1 MDVTGGCFCGN
12 VRFSASIDPEAVV
25 VCHCNQCQ
33 RLSGSP
39 YRVSVLVAQEDVQIS
54 SGVLREYWKMAES
67 GAKRAQ
73 AFCETCGGPVFSRG
87 EGEAAGDWA
96 LRWGLIDQ
104 RADLPPKRQIWC
116 EEAAPWVNELAT
128 LPGAARE

>member
-1 MDVTGGCFCGN
+1 MNSLPAENGEWIMDVTGGCFCGN

-39 YRVSVLVAQEDVQIS
+39 YRVSVLVAQEDVEIS

-67 GAKRAQ
+67 GGSVTSA
-73 AFCETCGGPVFSRG
+73 
-87 EGEAAGDWA
+87 
-96 LRWGLIDQ
+96 
-104 RADLPPKRQIWC
+104 
-116 EEAAPWVNELAT
+116 
-128 LPGAARE
+128 